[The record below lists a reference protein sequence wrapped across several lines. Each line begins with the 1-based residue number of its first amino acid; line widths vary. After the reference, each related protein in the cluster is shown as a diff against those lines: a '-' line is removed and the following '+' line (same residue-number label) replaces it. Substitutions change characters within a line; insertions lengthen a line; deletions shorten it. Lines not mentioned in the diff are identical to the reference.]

1 MSELIK
7 NEFLYEVAEEL
18 IQKFD
23 QEISQDILNIIN
35 RHLYKYDIVEKES
48 SALLSFDSKT
58 EYYLKIYVGTKRLE
72 GKSEKTLRQYYREIR
87 LLLTFLGGCPIE
99 KVTTNGVKLYLMDYE
114 RRKKSSKFNVRKYES
129 IFKCSFYLVCQWK
142 DYWIKSLSRYCSYK
156 NCKKVRESFSP
167 EELDKIRES
176 CKNNIR
182 NLVIVNFLYSTGC
195 RVSELCS
202 INISDLNFEK
212 KYVIIL
218 GKGSKERKVYLTD
231 ELCDILKKYLETR
244 DDDNPALFISQKRKQ
259 RLSDDGIR
267 SILHS
272 LEAESGVKNIHPHRF
287 RRTLATDLL
296 NKGMPIQDVAKL
308 LGHSK
313 IETTQAYYYH
323 TDDKVEAEFRKYI

>member
-72 GKSEKTLRQYYREIR
+72 GKSEKTLRQYYREIK
-87 LLLTFLGGCPIE
+87 LLLAFLGGCPIE
-99 KVTTNGVKLYLMDYE
+99 KVTTNGVKLYLMTMKEE
-114 RRKKSSKFNVRKYES
+114 RNLQNSTLENMRAYLNAVFTWFTNEKIIES
-129 IFKCSFYLVCQWK
+129 NPCQSIVP
-142 DYWIKSLSRYCSYK
+142 IKII
-156 NCKKVRESFSP
+156 KKVRESFSA

-176 CKNNIR
+176 CKDNIR
-182 NLVIVNFLYSTGC
+182 NLIIVNFLYSTGC

-259 RLSDDGIR
+259 RLSGNGIR

-308 LGHSK
+308 LGHSRV
-313 IETTQAYYYH
+313 ETTQAYYYH